1 MIHALD
7 DTIAAIS
14 TAAGGAAR
22 GMIRL
27 SGPSVVECLAK
38 DFRPAAPVA
47 LAKVRAPRVI
57 EGAFR
62 LLDGRELP
70 CEFYL
75 WPGARSYTR
84 QPVAELH
91 TLGSPPLLDAL
102 LRAVCRAGARLAE
115 PGEFTLR
122 AFLAGQ
128 LDLTQAEAV
137 LGVIDAQGEGQLQ
150 TALAQLAGGVSTP
163 MTRLRERLLDLLAHL
178 EAGLDFVEE
187 DIEFISADELES
199 QLAAAEDAV
208 RHIVARMESRGETSA
223 GPRVVLVGW
232 PNAGKSSLFNALA
245 GDARAIVSDHP
256 GTTRDYLLARIQIDG
271 LDCELVDTAGV
282 EPPATNHQ
290 PPTTNSIAGTAQEMT
305 REQHGRAQLRLLCL
319 DSTRPLNAWERE
331 QLARDE
337 AQLLVLTKADQ
348 PRATDLDR
356 AALPTSSLSGA
367 GLDALRAAIARAAGE
382 SLSDEAGVVSGTA
395 ARCAESLRLA
405 AAALQT
411 ARALTAAGAGEE
423 LAAAELRSAL
433 DHLGQVL
440 GAVYTDDVL
449 DRVFSRFCIGK

>member
-47 LAKVRAPRVI
+47 LAEVRAPRVI

-187 DIEFISADELES
+187 DIEFISAEELEG

-208 RHIVARMESRGETSA
+208 RHIVARMESRGE
-223 GPRVVLVGW
+223 
-232 PNAGKSSLFNALA
+232 
-245 GDARAIVSDHP
+245 
-256 GTTRDYLLARIQIDG
+256 
-271 LDCELVDTAGV
+271 
-282 EPPATNHQ
+282 
-290 PPTTNSIAGTAQEMT
+290 
-305 REQHGRAQLRLLCL
+305 
-319 DSTRPLNAWERE
+319 
-331 QLARDE
+331 
-337 AQLLVLTKADQ
+337 
-348 PRATDLDR
+348 
-356 AALPTSSLSGA
+356 
-367 GLDALRAAIARAAGE
+367 
-382 SLSDEAGVVSGTA
+382 
-395 ARCAESLRLA
+395 
-405 AAALQT
+405 
-411 ARALTAAGAGEE
+411 
-423 LAAAELRSAL
+423 
-433 DHLGQVL
+433 
-440 GAVYTDDVL
+440 
-449 DRVFSRFCIGK
+449 